1 MSNSNGTLDEI
12 ARRRTAG
19 ERIVFTNGCFDVL
32 HAGHAHYLA
41 DARALGDLL
50 VVGINSDASVSRL
63 KGPSRPIVPEH
74 DRAELL
80 RALRVVDYVLL
91 FEEDTPLELIKQV
104 QPRYLVKGGDWA
116 VEQIV
121 GHEFVASYGGETL
134 SLPFVPGRSSTSV
147 IQRIESALS
156 DERTR

>member
-1 MSNSNGTLDEI
+1 MSNSSGVLDEI
-12 ARRRTAG
+12 ARRRAAG
-19 ERIVFTNGCFDVL
+19 ERVVFTNGCFDVL

-50 VVGINSDASVSRL
+50 VVGINSDASVKRL
-63 KGPSRPIVPEH
+63 KGPSRPIVPEQ

-91 FEEDTPLELIKQV
+91 FEEDTPLELIKLVRPQF
-104 QPRYLVKGGDWA
+104 LVKGGDWA

-121 GHEFVASYGGETL
+121 GHEFVATYGGRTL

-147 IQRIESALS
+147 IQRIEAALT
-156 DERTR
+156 DEKAQ

>member
-1 MSNSNGTLDEI
+1 MSNSRGVLDEI

-19 ERIVFTNGCFDVL
+19 EQVVFTNGCFDVL

-50 VVGINSDASVSRL
+50 VVGINSDSSVSRL
-63 KGPSRPIVPEH
+63 KGPTRPIVPEH

-104 QPRYLVKGGDWA
+104 QPQFLVKGGDWA

-121 GHEFVASYGGETL
+121 GHEFVASYGGKTL

-147 IQRIESALS
+147 IERIEAAISG
-156 DERTR
+156 ERAR